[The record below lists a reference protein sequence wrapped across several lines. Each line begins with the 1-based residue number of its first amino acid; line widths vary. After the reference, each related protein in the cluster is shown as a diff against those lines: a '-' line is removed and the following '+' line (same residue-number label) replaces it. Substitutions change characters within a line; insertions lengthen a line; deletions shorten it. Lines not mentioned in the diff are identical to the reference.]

1 MPGVYVYDYDAVDL
15 DTTGLVG
22 DLMPVSCYFDEAKNG
37 ESVLTMRLIYDDL
50 HKWAAVKVGSYIKAM
65 VPVRVPPKISDNAY
79 DREIMTYRVKGSVTA
94 TAWVYVSS
102 GYVRESIS
110 APAAK
115 SLFYNIAATGGGGE
129 PKEVKVKRRIKAGTE
144 VQVLETKD
152 DGTCRV
158 YAKGIGKGWTFLEN
172 LEPVVASTIPDTFS
186 GVESVVTPS
195 RLEYQLFQVTAIE
208 QTLDHVD
215 VTAQHVFYEL
225 LHSYTNYKTEWP
237 VEAYEAINGVFGG
250 MVTADERFTCLTD
263 TAEKAGALDYERKN
277 VVQALLDPENGLCAQ
292 YGLSLIRDNYDLYA
306 LKNVGSD
313 RGFVVEYSK
322 NMLSVER
329 TEDITDVVTRIIPMG
344 RTRKGDPVFLD
355 GTIWVDSAH
364 IGDYSFPRTMY
375 LNCSDTATESDTMS
389 LAQVKENLRE
399 RAQAE
404 FDAGCDLPALSMT
417 VDFISLG
424 DTEEYQQYR
433 GLDKVYLFD
442 RITVRDRVRGY
453 DYAAEVVAIRHN
465 VLTGLLESVTL
476 GSLQKGTGK
485 RKIATW
491 QVPEV
496 DGGNIRLASIVPGV
510 LAGGAVGE
518 ENLQTGA
525 VSTRVIDAY
534 AITTEK
540 LAAGAITAEKIGAGE
555 ITTDKLAAK
564 SVTADKL
571 QADLVI
577 SDFIEAGS
585 ITTDMLAAG
594 AVTADKLDAN
604 AISADFIESGS
615 ITADK
620 LAAGVL
626 SADLIGAHSITAD
639 KIATGTI
646 TAESGIIANGAIG
659 TTQIADGSITDA
671 KIVGLTANKITAGT
685 LDASQIA
692 VINLVAD
699 NITTGT
705 INGKVI
711 PVLGSDKLAAGAV
724 TAGKI
729 AQNAVTADTIVSGA
743 VTTDK
748 LAAESVT
755 ANKILSGAVTAE
767 KIAADA
773 VTADKIK
780 AGAITT
786 AKVSSDFGQSL
797 DLSSN
802 RSIKA
807 IVSDLTQTFV
817 QFNQPTG
824 TFNVGD
830 VWVKTQASQL
840 WSTLQ
845 GMTWEAVKAAKW
857 GEWGY
862 TDQPLTYV
870 WDGAKWVLTVDYNVV
885 QDNQTSITQT
895 KKEISL
901 KADQRTVDTLSG
913 RVTQQSTEIKQTA
926 EEIALLAETSD
937 GLQAQITV
945 NAEAIQSLVKNDAG
959 MQSQIDQQADSI
971 ELLVQNDAGM
981 QTQIEQNAGQ
991 IALKAEKSTVD
1002 SLGNTV
1008 ASHTTAIEQ
1017 NASQI
1022 ALKANKDDPA
1032 GGVAT
1037 STVTVNADGV
1047 NIKTGGTF
1055 TVDSGN
1061 FDIDASGNM
1070 SAQNAYLS
1078 GDVYVNGSP
1087 ALSQRNIYVGTNAPA
1102 SPVAGMVWIKPDTST
1117 SAQTTFTRQ
1126 IPWGSRVHMVNT
1138 PKTGSL
1144 TGTATA
1150 AVGTQYTYRIRV
1162 PVYISPY
1169 SSGTT
1174 GAVLHFD
1181 IATTSG
1187 GAAVVS
1193 ATKNVTITD
1202 YGSGNKV
1209 VEMEVTGGSWI
1220 GNQSTLYFSLYTTAL
1235 SGYYAYNV
1243 LNSSDTSA
1251 AITVECIST
1260 SSSGASGWRDCAV
1273 FCYA

>member
-1 MPGVYVYDYDAVDL
+1 M
-15 DTTGLVG
+15 
-22 DLMPVSCYFDEAKNG
+22 
-37 ESVLTMRLIYDDL
+37 
-50 HKWAAVKVGSYIKAM
+50 
-65 VPVRVPPKISDNAY
+65 
-79 DREIMTYRVKGSVTA
+79 
-94 TAWVYVSS
+94 
-102 GYVRESIS
+102 
-110 APAAK
+110 
-115 SLFYNIAATGGGGE
+115 
-129 PKEVKVKRRIKAGTE
+129 
-144 VQVLETKD
+144 
-152 DGTCRV
+152 
-158 YAKGIGKGWTFLEN
+158 
-172 LEPVVASTIPDTFS
+172 
-186 GVESVVTPS
+186 
-195 RLEYQLFQVTAIE
+195 
-208 QTLDHVD
+208 
-215 VTAQHVFYEL
+215 
-225 LHSYTNYKTEWP
+225 
-237 VEAYEAINGVFGG
+237 
-250 MVTADERFTCLTD
+250 
-263 TAEKAGALDYERKN
+263 
-277 VVQALLDPENGLCAQ
+277 
-292 YGLSLIRDNYDLYA
+292 
-306 LKNVGSD
+306 
-313 RGFVVEYSK
+313 VEYGK

-329 TEDITDVVTRIIPMG
+329 TEDISNVVTRIIPFG
-344 RTRKGDPVFLD
+344 KDKKGNMVFMD
-355 GTIWVDSAH
+355 GCIYADSAH
-364 IGDYSFPRTMY
+364 VDEYAFPRTMY
-375 LNCSDTATESDTMS
+375 LDCSDTATVSDTMT
-389 LAQVKENLRE
+389 LAQVKAELKE
-399 RAQAE
+399 RAEAE
-404 FDAGCDLPALSMT
+404 FAAGCDLPELTMT

-424 DTEEYQQYR
+424 DTEEYKQYR
-433 GLDKVYLFD
+433 NLDKVYLFD
-442 RITVRDRVRGY
+442 RITVKDKVRGY
-453 DYAAEVVAIRHN
+453 DYNAEDVAVTHN
-465 VLTGLLESVTL
+465 VLTGQLESVTL
-476 GSLQKGTGK
+476 GSVQKGTGI

-496 DGGNIRLASIVPGV
+496 DGANIRLQSIAAGV

-518 ENLQTGA
+518 DNLQDNSVG
-525 VSTRVIDAY
+525 TR
-534 AITTEK
+534 AIV
-540 LAAGAITAEKIGAGE
+540 AESV
-555 ITTDKLAAK
+555 TTDKLAAK
-564 SVTADKL
+564 SVTADKI
-571 QADLVI
+571 AAGAI
-577 SDFIEAGS
+577 SADFIEAGS
-585 ITTDMLAAG
+585 IT
-594 AVTADKLDAN
+594 ADKM
-604 AISADFIESGS
+604 
-615 ITADK
+615 
-620 LAAGVL
+620 AAGVL
-626 SADLIGAHSITAD
+626 SADLIGAGEITTDKLAAGAVTADKLAAGAISSDFIEAGSITAD
-639 KIATGTI
+639 KMAAGTI

-802 RSIKA
+802 RSINA
-807 IVSDLTQTFV
+807 IVSDLTQTYV

-824 TFNVGD
+824 TFNTGD

-885 QDNQTSITQT
+885 QDNSTSITQT

-901 KADQRTVDTLSG
+901 KANQTTVDALSG

-945 NAEAIQSLVKNDAG
+945 NAEAIQSLVKNDEG
-959 MQSQIDQQADSI
+959 MQSQITQNAGAITLKADWTEVENLIGIVGQQGT
-971 ELLVQNDAGM
+971 E
-981 QTQIEQNAGQ
+981 IEQNAGQ

-1017 NASQI
+1017 NANQI
-1022 ALKANKDDPA
+1022 ALKANKTDPA
-1032 GGVAT
+1032 GSVST
-1037 STVTVNADGV
+1037 STVTVDADGV

-1150 AVGTQYTYRIRV
+1150 AVGTKYTYRIKV

-1181 IATTSG
+1181 IAMASG

-1260 SSSGASGWRDCAV
+1260 SSSGASGWRDCSV

>member
-22 DLMPVSCYFDEAKNG
+22 DLQPVSCYFDEAKNG

-65 VPVRVPPKISDNAY
+65 VPVRVPPKISNNAY
-79 DREIMTYRVKGSVTA
+79 DREIVTYRVKASVAASA
-94 TAWVYVSS
+94 TIWQ
-102 GYVRESIS
+102 S
-110 APAAK
+110 AGVVFPSMSFPEEKA
-115 SLFYNIAATGGGGE
+115 LFYQSMGVGAVE
-129 PKEVKVKRRIKAGTE
+129 LKKPVKVKRRIRAGTE
-144 VQVLETKD
+144 VQVLETRE

-158 YAKGIGKGWTFLEN
+158 YAKGVGKGWTFMEN
-172 LEPVVASTIPDTFS
+172 LEEVVASTIPDTFS

-195 RLEYQLFQVTAIE
+195 RLEYQLFQVTQIE

-225 LHSYTNYKTEWP
+225 LHSYTNYKTDWP

-250 MVTADERFTCLTD
+250 MVTVDERFTCLTD
-263 TAEKAGALDYERKN
+263 TAEKAGALDYERRN
-277 VVQALLDPENGLCAQ
+277 VVQALLDPENGICAQ

-355 GTIWVDSAH
+355 GPIWVDSAN

-375 LNCSDTATESDTMS
+375 LDCSDTATESDTMS

-404 FDAGCDLPALSMT
+404 FDAGCDLPVLSMT

-424 DTEEYQQYR
+424 DTEEFQQYR

-442 RITVRDRVRGY
+442 RITVRDKVRGY
-453 DYAAEVVAIRHN
+453 DYTAEVVAIRHN

-476 GSLQKGTGK
+476 GSLQKGSGK

-496 DGGNIRLASIVPGV
+496 DGGNIRLQSIAPGV

-518 ENLQTGA
+518 ENLQTGC
-525 VSTRVIDAY
+525 VSTRVIEAH
-534 AITTEK
+534 AITADK
-540 LAAGAITAEKIGAGE
+540 LAAG
-555 ITTDKLAAK
+555 
-564 SVTADKL
+564 
-571 QADLVI
+571 
-577 SDFIEAGS
+577 
-585 ITTDMLAAG
+585 
-594 AVTADKLDAN
+594 
-604 AISADFIESGS
+604 AISADFIEAGS

-620 LAAGVL
+620 LAAGSVT
-626 SADLIGAHSITAD
+626 ADKLAAGAISSDFIEAGSITAD
-639 KIATGTI
+639 KMAAGTI
-646 TAESGIIANGAIG
+646 TAESGIIAAGAVG
-659 TTQIADGSITDA
+659 TAQIADGSITSA
-671 KIVGLTANKITAGT
+671 KIVELNADVIKSGTLSTERLLIKGTDGIIYEINAQASGLTAAQLTDEQYRNRLNGTVIVAESITA
-685 LDASQIA
+685 AQ
-692 VINLVAD
+692 
-699 NITTGT
+699 
-705 INGKVI
+705 
-711 PVLGSDKLAAGAV
+711 LAA
-724 TAGKI
+724 
-729 AQNAVTADTIVSGA
+729 NA
-743 VTTDK
+743 
-748 LAAESVT
+748 VT
-755 ANKILSGAVTAE
+755 ANKILAGAVTAA
-767 KIAADA
+767 KIDTDA

-780 AGAITT
+780 AGAITV
-786 AKVSSDFGQSL
+786 AKVSSDFGSSL

-802 RSIKA
+802 KSIKA

-817 QFNQPTG
+817 QFNQPSG

-830 VWVKTQASQL
+830 VWIET
-840 WSTLQ
+840 TLSEAWNNLKSK
-845 GMTWEAVKAAKW
+845 TWEAVKAKEW

-862 TDQPLTYV
+862 TDRPRTYV

-885 QDNQTSITQT
+885 QNNSTSITQT

-901 KADQRTVDTLSG
+901 KANQTTVDALSG
-913 RVTQQSTEIKQTA
+913 MVSQHSTEIKQTA
-926 EEIALLAETSD
+926 EEIAL
-937 GLQAQITV
+937 
-945 NAEAIQSLVKNDAG
+945 
-959 MQSQIDQQADSI
+959 
-971 ELLVQNDAGM
+971 
-981 QTQIEQNAGQ
+981 
-991 IALKAEKSTVD
+991 
-1002 SLGNTV
+1002 
-1008 ASHTTAIEQ
+1008 
-1017 NASQI
+1017 
-1022 ALKANKDDPA
+1022 KANKTDPA
-1032 GGVAT
+1032 GSVST

-1087 ALSQRNIYVGTNAPA
+1087 ALSQKNIYVGTNEPSSPAP
-1102 SPVAGMVWIKPDTST
+1102 GMVWIRPDTST
-1117 SAQTTFTRQ
+1117 SAQTTFTKQ
-1126 IPWGSRVHMVNT
+1126 IAWGSRVHMVET

-1144 TGTATA
+1144 TGTATE
-1150 AVGTQYTYRIRV
+1150 AVGTKYTYRIRV

-1169 SSGTT
+1169 SKGTT

-1181 IATTSG
+1181 IATVSG

-1193 ATKNVTITD
+1193 AEKDVKITD

-1209 VEMEVTGGSWI
+1209 IEMEVTGGSWI
-1220 GNQSTLYFSLYTTAL
+1220 GDNAELFFSLYTTTL
-1235 SGYYAYNV
+1235 PGYYAYNV
-1243 LNSSDTSA
+1243 LNSTDTSA

>member
-50 HKWAAVKVGSYIKAM
+50 HKWAAVKVGSYVKAM

-79 DREIMTYRVKGSVTA
+79 DREIMTYRVKASVTA

-129 PKEVKVKRRIKAGTE
+129 PKEVKVKRKIRAGTE

-250 MVTADERFTCLTD
+250 MVTVDERFTCLTD

-306 LKNVGSD
+306 LKNVGND

-375 LNCSDTATESDTMS
+375 LNCSDTATESDTMT

-518 ENLQTGA
+518 ENLQTGC
-525 VSTRVIDAY
+525 VSTRVIEAY
-534 AITTEK
+534 AIT
-540 LAAGAITAEKIGAGE
+540 ADKIGAGE

-659 TTQIADGSITDA
+659 TTQIADGSITSA
-671 KIVGLTANKITAGT
+671 KIVSLNADVITSGTLSTERLLIKGTDGIIYEINAQSSGLTAAELTKEQYKNQLNGTVIVAESITA
-685 LDASQIA
+685 
-692 VINLVAD
+692 
-699 NITTGT
+699 
-705 INGKVI
+705 
-711 PVLGSDKLAAGAV
+711 
-724 TAGKI
+724 
-729 AQNAVTADTIVSGA
+729 AQ
-743 VTTDK
+743 

-802 RSIKA
+802 RSINA

-817 QFNQPTG
+817 QFNQPAG
-824 TFNVGD
+824 TFNIGD

-901 KADQRTVDTLSG
+901 KANQTTVDTLSG
-913 RVTQQSTEIKQTA
+913 RVTQQSTEIRQTA

-945 NAEAIQSLVKNDAG
+945 NAEAIQSLVKNDEG
-959 MQSQIDQQADSI
+959 MQSQITQNAGAITLKADWTEVENLIGIVGQQGT
-971 ELLVQNDAGM
+971 E
-981 QTQIEQNAGQ
+981 IEQNAGQ
-991 IALKAEKSTVD
+991 IALKA
-1002 SLGNTV
+1002 
-1008 ASHTTAIEQ
+1008 
-1017 NASQI
+1017 
-1022 ALKANKDDPA
+1022 NKTDPA
-1032 GGVAT
+1032 GSVST
-1037 STVTVNADGV
+1037 STVTVDADGV

-1150 AVGTQYTYRIRV
+1150 AVGTKYTYRIRV

-1181 IATTSG
+1181 IATASG
-1187 GAAVVS
+1187 GAAVIS

-1209 VEMEVTGGSWI
+1209 VEMEVTGDSWI

-1260 SSSGASGWRDCAV
+1260 SSSGASGWRDCSV

>member
-79 DREIMTYRVKGSVTA
+79 DREIMTYRVKASVTA
-94 TAWVYVSS
+94 
-102 GYVRESIS
+102 S
-110 APAAK
+110 ATIWQSTGVVFPSMSFPEEKA
-115 SLFYNIAATGGGGE
+115 LFYQSMGVGAVDLKK
-129 PKEVKVKRRIKAGTE
+129 PVKVKRRIKAGTE

-250 MVTADERFTCLTD
+250 MVTVDERFTCLTD

-476 GSLQKGTGK
+476 GSLQNGTGK

-518 ENLQTGA
+518 ENLQTGC
-525 VSTRVIDAY
+525 VSTRVIEAY
-534 AITTEK
+534 AIT
-540 LAAGAITAEKIGAGE
+540 ADKIGAGE

-802 RSIKA
+802 RSINA

-885 QDNQTSITQT
+885 QDNSTSITQT

-901 KADQRTVDTLSG
+901 KANQTTVDALSG

-926 EEIALLAETSD
+926 EEIVLLAETSD

-945 NAEAIQSLVKNDAG
+945 NAEAIQSLVKNDEG
-959 MQSQIDQQADSI
+959 MQSQITQNAGAITLKADWTEVENLIGIVGQQGT
-971 ELLVQNDAGM
+971 E
-981 QTQIEQNAGQ
+981 IEQNAQ
-991 IALKAEKSTVD
+991 
-1002 SLGNTV
+1002 
-1008 ASHTTAIEQ
+1008 
-1017 NASQI
+1017 QI
-1022 ALKANKDDPA
+1022 ALKANKTDPA
-1032 GGVAT
+1032 GSVST
-1037 STVTVNADGV
+1037 STVTVDADGV

-1150 AVGTQYTYRIRV
+1150 AVGTKYTYRIRV

-1181 IATTSG
+1181 IATASG

-1209 VEMEVTGGSWI
+1209 IEMEVTGSSWV
-1220 GNQSTLYFSLYTTAL
+1220 GNQQTLYFSLYTTEL

-1260 SSSGASGWRDCAV
+1260 SSSGASGWRDCSV

>member
-1 MPGVYVYDYDAVDL
+1 
-15 DTTGLVG
+15 
-22 DLMPVSCYFDEAKNG
+22 
-37 ESVLTMRLIYDDL
+37 
-50 HKWAAVKVGSYIKAM
+50 
-65 VPVRVPPKISDNAY
+65 
-79 DREIMTYRVKGSVTA
+79 
-94 TAWVYVSS
+94 
-102 GYVRESIS
+102 
-110 APAAK
+110 
-115 SLFYNIAATGGGGE
+115 
-129 PKEVKVKRRIKAGTE
+129 
-144 VQVLETKD
+144 
-152 DGTCRV
+152 
-158 YAKGIGKGWTFLEN
+158 
-172 LEPVVASTIPDTFS
+172 
-186 GVESVVTPS
+186 
-195 RLEYQLFQVTAIE
+195 
-208 QTLDHVD
+208 
-215 VTAQHVFYEL
+215 
-225 LHSYTNYKTEWP
+225 
-237 VEAYEAINGVFGG
+237 
-250 MVTADERFTCLTD
+250 
-263 TAEKAGALDYERKN
+263 
-277 VVQALLDPENGLCAQ
+277 
-292 YGLSLIRDNYDLYA
+292 
-306 LKNVGSD
+306 
-313 RGFVVEYSK
+313 
-322 NMLSVER
+322 
-329 TEDITDVVTRIIPMG
+329 
-344 RTRKGDPVFLD
+344 
-355 GTIWVDSAH
+355 
-364 IGDYSFPRTMY
+364 MY

-399 RAQAE
+399 RAEAE

-424 DTEEYQQYR
+424 DTEEYRQYR

-518 ENLQTGA
+518 ENLQTGC
-525 VSTRVIDAY
+525 VSTRVIEAY
-534 AITTEK
+534 AIT
-540 LAAGAITAEKIGAGE
+540 ADKIGAGE

-659 TTQIADGSITDA
+659 TTQIADGSITSA
-671 KIVGLTANKITAGT
+671 KIVELSADVIKSGTLSTERLLIKGTDGIIYEINAQSSGLTAAELTKEQYKNQLNGTVIVAESITA
-685 LDASQIA
+685 
-692 VINLVAD
+692 
-699 NITTGT
+699 
-705 INGKVI
+705 
-711 PVLGSDKLAAGAV
+711 
-724 TAGKI
+724 
-729 AQNAVTADTIVSGA
+729 AQ
-743 VTTDK
+743 

-802 RSIKA
+802 RSINA
-807 IVSDLTQTFV
+807 IVSGLTQTFV

-840 WSTLQ
+840 WNTLK
-845 GMTWEAVKAAKW
+845 GMAWEAVSGKVW

-862 TDQPLTYV
+862 SDQPLTYV

-885 QDNQTSITQT
+885 TDNQTIITQT
-895 KKEISL
+895 KNEISL
-901 KADQRTVDTLSG
+901 KANQTAVDTLSG
-913 RVTQQSTEIKQTA
+913 RVTQNSTEIRQTA
-926 EEIALLAETSD
+926 DAVAIKAT
-937 GLQAQITV
+937 
-945 NAEAIQSLVKNDAG
+945 EA
-959 MQSQIDQQADSI
+959 
-971 ELLVQNDAGM
+971 
-981 QTQIEQNAGQ
+981 
-991 IALKAEKSTVD
+991 
-1002 SLGNTV
+1002 
-1008 ASHTTAIEQ
+1008 
-1017 NASQI
+1017 
-1022 ALKANKDDPA
+1022 DPA
-1032 GGVAT
+1032 TYVQT
-1037 STVTVNADGV
+1037 STVTVKPGGIDIASGGTVNVAAGAAISLTAGGAVSGSGISITKDGIDVNADGAL
-1047 NIKTGGTF
+1047 
-1055 TVDSGN
+1055 TVDADNFRLDAGGNMEARSASLEEATVSGN
-1061 FDIDASGNM
+1061 IF
-1070 SAQNAYLS
+1070 
-1078 GDVYVNGSP
+1078 VNGSP

-1102 SPVAGMVWIKPDTST
+1102 DPAAGMVWIRPDTST

-1144 TGTATA
+1144 TGAETA
-1150 AVGTQYTYRIRV
+1150 AVGTVYTYRIRV
-1162 PVYISPY
+1162 PVYIG
-1169 SSGTT
+1169 SSSSNGAT

-1209 VEMEVTGGSWI
+1209 VEMEVTGNSWI
-1220 GNQSTLYFSLYTTAL
+1220 GNQATLYFSLYTTTL

-1260 SSSGASGWRDCAV
+1260 SSSGASGWRDCSV
-1273 FCYA
+1273 FCYS

>member
-1 MPGVYVYDYDAVDL
+1 MAGVYVFDYNDVDF

-22 DLMPVSCYFDEAKNG
+22 DLQPVECIFYEEKNG
-37 ESVLTMRLIYDDL
+37 ESNLTMRLCYDPL
-50 HKWAAVKVGSYIKAM
+50 NKWATVKVGSYIKAQ
-65 VPVRVPPKISDNAY
+65 VPVRVPPKITDHAY
-79 DREIMTYRVKGSVTA
+79 DQEIMTWRVKTA
-94 TAWVYVSS
+94 IEKHATIWQSS
-102 GYVRESIS
+102 GVIGNGTVVSTKPE
-110 APAAK
+110 K
-115 SLFYNIAATGGGGE
+115 CDFFYNCVRDDGE
-129 PKEVKVKRRIKAGTE
+129 VYFTKQVPVTRRLKAGTE
-144 VQVLETKD
+144 VQVLERKS
-152 DGTCRV
+152 DGRV
-158 YAKGIGKGWTFLEN
+158 KVYGKGFGTGWTIESN
-172 LEPVVASTIPDTFS
+172 LEQVVAKTIPATFD
-186 GVESVVTPS
+186 GVESVVTPT
-195 RLEYQLFQVTAIE
+195 RLQYQLFQVTSVE
-208 QTLDHVD
+208 QTLDGVS

-225 LHSYTNYKTEWP
+225 LHTVTNYKAKYP
-237 VEAYEAINGVFGG
+237 VEAFSAIDGIFDG

-263 TAEKAGALDYERKN
+263 ASHKAGALDYERVN
-277 VVQALLDPENGLCAQ
+277 MVQALLDPENGICAQ

-313 RGFVVEYSK
+313 RGFVVEYGK

-329 TEDITDVVTRIIPMG
+329 IEDISNVVTRIIPFG
-344 RTRKGDPVFLD
+344 KDAKGNMVFMD
-355 GTIWVDSAH
+355 GCIYADSAH
-364 IGDYSFPRTMY
+364 VDEYAFPRTMY
-375 LNCSDTATESDTMS
+375 LDCSDTATVSDTMTA
-389 LAQVKENLRE
+389 AQVKAELKA
-399 RAQAE
+399 RAEAE
-404 FDAGCDLPALSMT
+404 FAAGCDLPELTMT

-424 DTEEYQQYR
+424 DTEEYKQYR
-433 GLDKVYLFD
+433 NLDKVYLFD
-442 RITVRDRVRGY
+442 RITVKDKVRGY
-453 DYAAEVVAIRHN
+453 DYNAEVVAVTHN
-465 VLTGLLESVTL
+465 VLTGQLESVTL
-476 GSLQKGTGK
+476 GSIQKGTGI

-496 DGGNIRLASIVPGV
+496 DGANIRLQSIAAGV

-518 ENLQTGA
+518 ENLQDNSVG
-525 VSTRVIDAY
+525 TR
-534 AITTEK
+534 AIVAESVTTEK
-540 LAAGAITAEKIGAGE
+540 LAAASVTADKIAAGAISADFIEAGSITADKMAAGVLSADLIGAGE
-555 ITTDKLAAK
+555 ITTDKLAA
-564 SVTADKL
+564 
-571 QADLVI
+571 
-577 SDFIEAGS
+577 
-585 ITTDMLAAG
+585 G
-594 AVTADKLDAN
+594 AVTADKIAAG
-604 AISADFIESGS
+604 AISSNFIEAGS

-620 LAAGVL
+620 LAAG
-626 SADLIGAHSITAD
+626 
-639 KIATGTI
+639 TI
-646 TAESGIIANGAIG
+646 TAESGIIAAGAVG
-659 TTQIADGSITDA
+659 TAQIADGSITSA
-671 KIVGLTANKITAGT
+671 KIVSLNADVITSGTLSTERLLIKGTDGIIYEINAQSSGLTAAELTKEQYKNQLNGTVIVAESITA
-685 LDASQIA
+685 
-692 VINLVAD
+692 
-699 NITTGT
+699 
-705 INGKVI
+705 
-711 PVLGSDKLAAGAV
+711 
-724 TAGKI
+724 
-729 AQNAVTADTIVSGA
+729 AQ
-743 VTTDK
+743 

-755 ANKILSGAVTAE
+755 ANKILSGAVTAD
-767 KIAADA
+767 KIAANA

-802 RSIKA
+802 RSINA

-901 KADQRTVDTLSG
+901 KANQTTVDALSG
-913 RVTQQSTEIKQTA
+913 RVAENSTEIRQTA
-926 EEIALLAETSD
+926 EEIALLAENSE
-937 GLQAQITV
+937 GMQSQITV
-945 NAEAIQSLVKNDAG
+945 NAEAIQSLVKNDEG
-959 MQSQIDQQADSI
+959 MQSQITQNAGAITLKADWTEVENLIGIVGQQGT
-971 ELLVQNDAGM
+971 E
-981 QTQIEQNAGQ
+981 IEQNAQ
-991 IALKAEKSTVD
+991 
-1002 SLGNTV
+1002 
-1008 ASHTTAIEQ
+1008 
-1017 NASQI
+1017 QI
-1022 ALKANKDDPA
+1022 ALKANKTDPA
-1032 GGVAT
+1032 GSVST
-1037 STVTVNADGV
+1037 STVTVDAGGV
-1047 NIKTGGTF
+1047 NIATGGTF

-1150 AVGTQYTYRIRV
+1150 AVGTKYTYRIRV

-1181 IATTSG
+1181 IATASG

-1209 VEMEVTGGSWI
+1209 IEMEVTGGSWI

-1260 SSSGASGWRDCAV
+1260 SSSGASGWRDCSV

>member
-1 MPGVYVYDYDAVDL
+1 MAGVYVFNFDDVDF

-22 DLMPVSCYFDEAKNG
+22 DLQPVECTFYEEKNG
-37 ESVLTMRLIYDDL
+37 ESNLSMRLCYDPL
-50 HKWAAVKVGSYIKAM
+50 NKWAAVKVGSYIKAQ
-65 VPVRVPPKISDNAY
+65 VPVRVPPKITANAY
-79 DREIMTYRVKGSVTA
+79 DQEIMTWRVKSGLEKETTV
-94 TAWVYVSS
+94 WVSS
-102 GYVRESIS
+102 GYVREKD
-110 APAAK
+110 ADGTKA
-115 SLFYNIAATGGGGE
+115 LFYNIAVAGGSSGK
-129 PKEVKVKRRIKAGTE
+129 PKEVKRKRYLSAGSE
-144 VQVLETKD
+144 VQVLEQRS
-152 DGTCRV
+152 DGRV
-158 YAKGIGKGWTFLEN
+158 KVYSPKFGTGWTLESN
-172 LEPVVASTIPDTFS
+172 LELVASSTIPATFD
-186 GVESVVTPS
+186 GVESVVTPT
-195 RLEYQLFQVTAIE
+195 RLQYQLFQVTSVE
-208 QTLDHVD
+208 QTLDGVS

-225 LHSYTNYKTEWP
+225 LHTVTNYKAKYP
-237 VEAYEAINGVFGG
+237 VEAFSAINGIFDG

-263 TAEKAGALDYERKN
+263 ASHKAGALDYERVN
-277 VVQALLDPENGLCAQ
+277 MVQALLDPENGICAQ

-313 RGFVVEYSK
+313 RGFVVEYGK

-329 TEDITDVVTRIIPMG
+329 IEDISNVVTRIIPFG
-344 RTRKGDPVFLD
+344 KDAKGNMVFMD
-355 GTIWVDSAH
+355 GCFYADSAH
-364 IGDYSFPRTMY
+364 VDEYAFPRTMY
-375 LNCSDTATESDTMS
+375 LDCSDTATVSDTMTA
-389 LAQVKENLRE
+389 AQVKAELKA
-399 RAQAE
+399 RAEAE
-404 FDAGCDLPALSMT
+404 FAAGCDLPELTMT

-424 DTEEYQQYR
+424 DTEEFKQYR
-433 GLDKVYLFD
+433 DLDKVYLFD
-442 RITVRDRVRGY
+442 RITVKDKVRGY
-453 DYAAEVVAIRHN
+453 DYNAEVVAVTHN
-465 VLTGLLESVTL
+465 VLTGQLESVTL
-476 GSLQKGTGK
+476 GSIQKGTGI

-496 DGGNIRLASIVPGV
+496 DGANIRLQSIAAGV
-510 LAGGAVGE
+510 LAGGAVGAD
-518 ENLQTGA
+518 NLQDNSVG
-525 VSTRVIDAY
+525 TR
-534 AITTEK
+534 AIVAHSVTTDK
-540 LAAGAITAEKIGAGE
+540 LAAGAITADTIDAGAITAEKLDAGA
-555 ITTDKLAAK
+555 
-564 SVTADKL
+564 VTAEKL
-571 QADLVI
+571 D
-577 SDFIEAGS
+577 
-585 ITTDMLAAG
+585 AG
-594 AVTADKLDAN
+594 AVTADKLSAGAVTAEKIASGAITAN
-604 AISADFIESGS
+604 SIGAGS

-620 LAAGVL
+620 MAA
-626 SADLIGAHSITAD
+626 
-639 KIATGTI
+639 GTI
-646 TAESGIIANGAIG
+646 TAESGIIAAGAVG
-659 TTQIADGSITDA
+659 TAQIADGSITSA
-671 KIVGLTANKITAGT
+671 KIVSLNADVITSGTLSTERLLIKGTDGIIYEINAQSSGLTAAELTKEQYKNQLNGTVIVAESITA
-685 LDASQIA
+685 
-692 VINLVAD
+692 
-699 NITTGT
+699 
-705 INGKVI
+705 
-711 PVLGSDKLAAGAV
+711 
-724 TAGKI
+724 
-729 AQNAVTADTIVSGA
+729 AQ
-743 VTTDK
+743 

-755 ANKILSGAVTAE
+755 ANKILSGAVTAD
-767 KIAADA
+767 KIAANA

-802 RSIKA
+802 RSINA

-885 QDNQTSITQT
+885 QNNQTSITQT

-901 KADQRTVDTLSG
+901 KANQTTVDALSG
-913 RVTQQSTEIKQTA
+913 RVTENSTEIRQTA
-926 EEIALLAETSD
+926 EEIALLAENS
-937 GLQAQITV
+937 
-945 NAEAIQSLVKNDAG
+945 EG
-959 MQSQIDQQADSI
+959 MQSQI
-971 ELLVQNDAGM
+971 
-981 QTQIEQNAGQ
+981 TQNAGA
-991 IALKAEKSTVD
+991 ITLKADWTEVENLIGIVGQQGTE
-1002 SLGNTV
+1002 
-1008 ASHTTAIEQ
+1008 IEQ

-1022 ALKANKDDPA
+1022 ALKANKTDPA
-1032 GGVAT
+1032 GSVST
-1037 STVTVNADGV
+1037 STVTVDAGGV

-1117 SAQTTFTRQ
+1117 SAQTIFTRQ
-1126 IPWGSRVHMVNT
+1126 IPWGSRVHMFNT

-1181 IATTSG
+1181 IATASG

-1209 VEMEVTGGSWI
+1209 IEMEVTGGSWI

>member
-424 DTEEYQQYR
+424 DTEEYRQYR

-476 GSLQKGTGK
+476 GSLQKGTGI

-496 DGGNIRLASIVPGV
+496 DGANIRLQSIAAGV

-518 ENLQTGA
+518 DNLQDNSVG
-525 VSTRVIDAY
+525 TR
-534 AITTEK
+534 AIV
-540 LAAGAITAEKIGAGE
+540 AESV
-555 ITTDKLAAK
+555 TTDKLAAK
-564 SVTADKL
+564 SVTADKI
-571 QADLVI
+571 AAGAI
-577 SDFIEAGS
+577 SADFIEAGS
-585 ITTDMLAAG
+585 IT
-594 AVTADKLDAN
+594 ADKM
-604 AISADFIESGS
+604 
-615 ITADK
+615 
-620 LAAGVL
+620 AAGVL
-626 SADLIGAHSITAD
+626 SADLIGAGEITTDKLAAGAVTADKLAAGAISSDFIEAGSITAD
-639 KIATGTI
+639 KMAAGTI

-901 KADQRTVDTLSG
+901 KANQTTVDTLSG
-913 RVTQQSTEIKQTA
+913 RVTQQSTEIKQN
-926 EEIALLAETSD
+926 
-937 GLQAQITV
+937 AQ
-945 NAEAIQSLVKNDAG
+945 
-959 MQSQIDQQADSI
+959 
-971 ELLVQNDAGM
+971 
-981 QTQIEQNAGQ
+981 
-991 IALKAEKSTVD
+991 
-1002 SLGNTV
+1002 
-1008 ASHTTAIEQ
+1008 
-1017 NASQI
+1017 QI
-1022 ALKANKDDPA
+1022 ALKANKTDPA
-1032 GGVAT
+1032 GSVST
-1037 STVTVNADGV
+1037 STVTVDADGV

-1181 IATTSG
+1181 IATASG

-1209 VEMEVTGGSWI
+1209 IEMEVTGGSWI
-1220 GNQSTLYFSLYTTAL
+1220 GNQATLYFSLYTTVL

-1260 SSSGASGWRDCAV
+1260 SSGGASGWRDCSV

>member
-50 HKWAAVKVGSYIKAM
+50 HKWAAVKVGSYVKAM

-129 PKEVKVKRRIKAGTE
+129 PKEVKVKRKIKAGTE
-144 VQVLETKD
+144 VQVLETRE

-250 MVTADERFTCLTD
+250 MVTVDERFTCLTD

-424 DTEEYQQYR
+424 DTEEYRQYR

-518 ENLQTGA
+518 ENLQTGC
-525 VSTRVIDAY
+525 VSTRVIEAY
-534 AITTEK
+534 AIT
-540 LAAGAITAEKIGAGE
+540 ADKIGAGE

-659 TTQIADGSITDA
+659 TTQIADGSITSA
-671 KIVGLTANKITAGT
+671 KIVSLNADVITSGTLSTERLLIKGTDGIIYEINAQSSGLTAAELTKEQYKNQLNGTVIVAESITA
-685 LDASQIA
+685 
-692 VINLVAD
+692 
-699 NITTGT
+699 
-705 INGKVI
+705 
-711 PVLGSDKLAAGAV
+711 
-724 TAGKI
+724 
-729 AQNAVTADTIVSGA
+729 AQ
-743 VTTDK
+743 

-802 RSIKA
+802 RSINA

-885 QDNQTSITQT
+885 QDNSTSITQT

-901 KADQRTVDTLSG
+901 KANQTTVDALSG

-945 NAEAIQSLVKNDAG
+945 NAEAIQSLVKNDEG
-959 MQSQIDQQADSI
+959 MQSQITQNAGAITLKADWTEVENLIGIVGQQGT
-971 ELLVQNDAGM
+971 E
-981 QTQIEQNAGQ
+981 IEQNAQ
-991 IALKAEKSTVD
+991 
-1002 SLGNTV
+1002 
-1008 ASHTTAIEQ
+1008 
-1017 NASQI
+1017 QI
-1022 ALKANKDDPA
+1022 ALKANKTDPA
-1032 GGVAT
+1032 GSVST
-1037 STVTVNADGV
+1037 STVTVDADGV

-1181 IATTSG
+1181 IAMASG

-1209 VEMEVTGGSWI
+1209 IEMEVTGGSWI

-1260 SSSGASGWRDCAV
+1260 SSSGASGWRDCSV
-1273 FCYA
+1273 FCYV

>member
-1 MPGVYVYDYDAVDL
+1 MPGVYVYDFDDVDL
-15 DTTGLVG
+15 DTTGRVG
-22 DLMPVSCYFDEAKNG
+22 DLQPVECYFDEEKNG
-37 ESVLTMRLIYDDL
+37 DSVLTMRLLYDEL
-50 HKWAAVKVGSYIKAM
+50 NKWAAVKVGSYIKAM
-65 VPVRVPPKISDNAY
+65 VPVRVPPKITNNAY
-79 DREIMTYRVKGSVTA
+79 DREIMTYRVKGTVKATA
-94 TAWVYVSS
+94 TVWQ
-102 GYVRESIS
+102 S
-110 APAAK
+110 AGVVFPSMSFPEEKA
-115 SLFYNIAATGGGGE
+115 LFYQSMGVGAVDTKK
-129 PKEVKVKRRIKAGTE
+129 PVKVNRNIRPGTE

-158 YAKGIGKGWTFLEN
+158 YAEGVGKGWTFLEN
-172 LEPVVASTIPDTFS
+172 LEPVVSSTIPATFS
-186 GVESVVTPS
+186 GVEAVVTPS

-208 QTLDHVD
+208 QTLEYVD
-215 VTAQHVFYEL
+215 ITAQHVFYEL
-225 LHSYTNYKTEWP
+225 LHTFTNYRTQLP
-237 VEAYEAINGVFGG
+237 VTAFEAIDGVFGG
-250 MVTADERFTCLTD
+250 MVVQDERFTCLTD
-263 TAEKAGALDYERKN
+263 TAGKAGALDYERKN
-277 VVQALLDPENGLCAQ
+277 VVQALLDPENGICAQ
-292 YGLSLIRDNYDLYA
+292 YGLSLVRDNYDAYL
-306 LKNVGSD
+306 LKEVGSD

-322 NMLSVER
+322 NMLNVER

-344 RTRKGDPVFLD
+344 RTKKGEPVFLD
-355 GTIWVDSAH
+355 GVIWVDSPR
-364 IGDYSFPRTMY
+364 IEDYSFPRTMY
-375 LNCSDTATESDTMS
+375 MDCSDTATESDTMS

-399 RAQAE
+399 RALAE
-404 FDAGCDLPALSMT
+404 FAAGCDVPVLEMT

-424 DTEEYQQYR
+424 DTEEFRQYR

-442 RITVRDRVRGY
+442 KITVRDRVRGY
-453 DYAAEVVAIRHN
+453 DYNAEIVRIRHN
-465 VLTGLLESVTL
+465 VLTGLLESVGL
-476 GSLQKGTGK
+476 GSIRKGNGK

-518 ENLQTGA
+518 ENLQTGC

-540 LAAGAITAEKIGAGE
+540 LAAGAITADKIGAGE

-571 QADLVI
+571 DAEFVI

-604 AISADFIESGS
+604 AISADFIAAGS

-620 LAAGVL
+620 MAAGVL

-659 TTQIADGSITDA
+659 TTQIADGSITSA
-671 KIVGLTANKITAGT
+671 KIVNLSADVITSGTLSTERLLIKGTDGIIYEINAQSSGLTAAELSKEQYKNQINGTVIVAESITA
-685 LDASQIA
+685 
-692 VINLVAD
+692 
-699 NITTGT
+699 
-705 INGKVI
+705 
-711 PVLGSDKLAAGAV
+711 
-724 TAGKI
+724 
-729 AQNAVTADTIVSGA
+729 AQ
-743 VTTDK
+743 

-755 ANKILSGAVTAE
+755 ANKILSGAITTD
-767 KIAADA
+767 KLAANA

-802 RSIKA
+802 RSINA
-807 IVSDLTQTFV
+807 IVTGLTKTYV
-817 QFNQPTG
+817 QYEQPSG
-824 TFNVGD
+824 RFNVGD
-830 VWVKTQASQL
+830 VWVKAQAPL
-840 WSTLQ
+840 AWSTMLSK
-845 GMTWEAVKAAKW
+845 TWEAAKAD
-857 GEWGY
+857 EWGGWAY
-862 TDQPLTYV
+862 TELPATHA
-870 WDGAKWVLTVDYNVV
+870 WNGEKWVLTVDYNVV
-885 QDNQTSITQT
+885 EDNSTSIRQT
-895 KKEISL
+895 KDAITL
-901 KADQRTVDTLSG
+901 KADKTTVDALNG
-913 RVTQQSTEIKQTA
+913 RVVQNSSEIQQTA
-926 EEIALLAETSD
+926 QRITLLVETSEGMKSQIDQQADSIKTLVTD
-937 GLQAQITV
+937 GQGMKSQIQQQADSINT
-945 NAEAIQSLVKNDAG
+945 LVSNDAGMQSQINQQAGQISTLVSNGQG
-959 MQSQIDQQADSI
+959 MQSQIDQQA
-971 ELLVQNDAGM
+971 G
-981 QTQIEQNAGQ
+981 
-991 IALKAEKSTVD
+991 
-1002 SLGNTV
+1002 
-1008 ASHTTAIEQ
+1008 
-1017 NASQI
+1017 QI
-1022 ALKANKDDPA
+1022 ALKANKTDPA
-1032 GGVAT
+1032 GSVST

-1087 ALSQRNIYVGTNAPA
+1087 ALSQKNIYVGTNAPA
-1102 SPVAGMVWIKPDTST
+1102 SPVSGMVWIRPDTST
-1117 SAQTTFTRQ
+1117 SAQTTFTHPIAWRE
-1126 IPWGSRVHMVNT
+1126 RVHMVNT
-1138 PKTGSL
+1138 PKTGSM

-1150 AVGTQYTYRIRV
+1150 AVGTKYTYRIRV
-1162 PVYISPY
+1162 PVFLAMHT
-1169 SSGTT
+1169 GTPT
-1174 GAVLHFD
+1174 GAVLHFE
-1181 IATTSG
+1181 IATSSG
-1187 GAAVVS
+1187 GAAVLS

-1202 YGSGNKV
+1202 NGSGNKV
-1209 VEMEVTGGSWI
+1209 IEMEVTGGSWI
-1220 GNQSTLYFSLYTTAL
+1220 GNNATLYFRLYTTSL

>member
-1 MPGVYVYDYDAVDL
+1 MPGVYVYDFDDVDL
-15 DTTGLVG
+15 DTTGRVG
-22 DLMPVSCYFDEAKNG
+22 DLQPVECYFDEEKNG
-37 ESVLTMRLIYDDL
+37 DSVLTMRLLYDEL
-50 HKWAAVKVGSYIKAM
+50 NKWAAVKVGSYIKAM
-65 VPVRVPPKISDNAY
+65 VPVRVPPKITNNAY
-79 DREIMTYRVKGSVTA
+79 DREIMTYRVKNAVGA
-94 TAWVYVSS
+94 EAWVYVSS
-102 GYVRESIS
+102 GYVRDSIS
-110 APAAK
+110 APATK

-129 PKEVKVKRRIKAGTE
+129 PKEVKVKRKIRPGTE
-144 VQVLETKD
+144 VQILEMKD

-158 YAKGIGKGWTFLEN
+158 YAEGVGKGWTFLEN
-172 LEPVVASTIPDTFS
+172 LEPVVSSTIPATFD
-186 GVESVVTPS
+186 GVEAVVTPS

-208 QTLDHVD
+208 QTLEYID

-225 LHSYTNYKTEWP
+225 LHTFTNYKTQLP
-237 VEAYEAINGVFGG
+237 VTAFEAIDGVFGG
-250 MVTADERFTCLTD
+250 MVVQDERFTCLTD

-277 VVQALLDPENGLCAQ
+277 VVQALLDPENGICAQ
-292 YGLSLIRDNYDLYA
+292 YGLSLVRDNYDAYL
-306 LKNVGSD
+306 LKEVGSD

-322 NMLSVER
+322 NMLNVER

-344 RTRKGDPVFLD
+344 RTKKGEPVFLD
-355 GTIWVDSAH
+355 GVIWVDSPR
-364 IGDYSFPRTMY
+364 IEDYSFPRTMY
-375 LNCSDTATESDTMS
+375 MDCSDTATESDTMS
-389 LAQVKENLRE
+389 LVQVKENLRE
-399 RAQAE
+399 RALAE
-404 FDAGCDLPALSMT
+404 FAAGCDVPVLGMT

-424 DTEEYQQYR
+424 DTEEFQQYR

-442 RITVRDRVRGY
+442 KITVRDRVRGY
-453 DYAAEVVAIRHN
+453 DYNAEIVRIRHN
-465 VLTGLLESVTL
+465 VLTGLLESVGL
-476 GSLQKGTGK
+476 GSIRKGNGK

-518 ENLQTGA
+518 ENLQTGC
-525 VSTRVIDAY
+525 VSTRVIEAY
-534 AITTEK
+534 AIT
-540 LAAGAITAEKIGAGE
+540 ADKIGAGE
-555 ITTDKLAAK
+555 ITTEKLAAK

-571 QADLVI
+571 QTDLVI

-659 TTQIADGSITDA
+659 TTQIADGSITSA
-671 KIVGLTANKITAGT
+671 KIVNLSADVITSGTLSTERLLIKGTDGVIYEINAQSSGLTAAELTKEQYKNQLNGTVIVAESITA
-685 LDASQIA
+685 DQ
-692 VINLVAD
+692 
-699 NITTGT
+699 
-705 INGKVI
+705 
-711 PVLGSDKLAAGAV
+711 LAA
-724 TAGKI
+724 
-729 AQNAVTADTIVSGA
+729 NAI
-743 VTTDK
+743 
-748 LAAESVT
+748 T
-755 ANKILSGAVTAE
+755 ANKILSGAITTD
-767 KIAADA
+767 KLAANA

-802 RSIKA
+802 RSINA
-807 IVSDLTQTFV
+807 IVTGLTKTYV
-817 QFNQPTG
+817 QFNQPSG

-840 WSTLQ
+840 WNTLN
-845 GMTWEAVKAAKW
+845 GTTWEAVKGKVW

-870 WDGAKWVLTVDYNVV
+870 WDGEKWALTVDYNVV
-885 QDNQTSITQT
+885 QDNQTTITQT
-895 KKEISL
+895 QREISL
-901 KADQRTVDTLSG
+901 KANQTTVDTLSG
-913 RVTQQSTEIKQTA
+913 RVTQNSTEIRQTA
-926 EEIALLAETSD
+926 EDITLLAETSE
-937 GLQAQITV
+937 GLKSQITQ
-945 NAEAIQSLVKNDAG
+945 NAETIRTLVTNGEG
-959 MQSQIDQQADSI
+959 MQSQIDQQA
-971 ELLVQNDAGM
+971 
-981 QTQIEQNAGQ
+981 GQ
-991 IALKAEKSTVD
+991 IALKANRDE
-1002 SLGNTV
+1002 
-1008 ASHTTAIEQ
+1008 
-1017 NASQI
+1017 
-1022 ALKANKDDPA
+1022 PA

-1037 STVTVNADGV
+1037 STVTVNAEGV

-1087 ALSQRNIYVGTNAPA
+1087 ALSQKNIYVGTNAPA
-1102 SPVAGMVWIKPDTST
+1102 NPASGMVWIRPDTST
-1117 SAQTTFTRQ
+1117 SAQTTFTHPIAWRE
-1126 IPWGSRVHMVNT
+1126 RVHMVNT
-1138 PKTGSL
+1138 PKTGSM

-1150 AVGTQYTYRIRV
+1150 AVGTQHTYRIRV
-1162 PVYISPY
+1162 PVFLATHT
-1169 SSGTT
+1169 GTPT
-1174 GAVLHFD
+1174 GAVLHFE
-1181 IATTSG
+1181 IATSSG
-1187 GAAVVS
+1187 GAAVLS
-1193 ATKNVTITD
+1193 ATKNVTIAD
-1202 YGSGNKV
+1202 NGSGNKV
-1209 VEMEVTGGSWI
+1209 IEMEVTGGSWI
-1220 GNQSTLYFSLYTTAL
+1220 GNNATLYFSLYTTSL

>member
-22 DLMPVSCYFDEAKNG
+22 DLQPVSCYFDEAKNG

-65 VPVRVPPKISDNAY
+65 VPVRVPPKISNNAY
-79 DREIMTYRVKGSVTA
+79 DREIVTYRVKA
-94 TAWVYVSS
+94 TVAA
-102 GYVRESIS
+102 S
-110 APAAK
+110 ATIWQSAGVVFPSMSFPEEKA
-115 SLFYNIAATGGGGE
+115 LFYQSMGVGAVE
-129 PKEVKVKRRIKAGTE
+129 LKKPVKVKRRIRAGTE
-144 VQVLETKD
+144 VQVLETRE

-158 YAKGIGKGWTFLEN
+158 YAKGVGKGWTFMEN
-172 LEPVVASTIPDTFS
+172 LEEVVASTIPDTFS

-195 RLEYQLFQVTAIE
+195 RLEYQLFQVTSIE

-225 LHSYTNYKTEWP
+225 LHSYTNYKTDWP

-250 MVTADERFTCLTD
+250 MVTVDERFTCLTD
-263 TAEKAGALDYERKN
+263 TAEKAGALDYERRN
-277 VVQALLDPENGLCAQ
+277 VVQALLDPENGICAQ

-355 GTIWVDSAH
+355 GPIWVDSAS

-375 LNCSDTATESDTMS
+375 LDCSDTATESDTMS

-404 FDAGCDLPALSMT
+404 FAAGCDLPALSMT

-424 DTEEYQQYR
+424 DTEEFQQYR

-442 RITVRDRVRGY
+442 RVTVRDKVRGY
-453 DYAAEVVAIRHN
+453 DYTAEVVAIRHN

-476 GSLQKGTGK
+476 GSLQKGSGK

-496 DGGNIRLASIVPGV
+496 DGGNIRLQSIAPGV

-518 ENLQTGA
+518 ENLQTGC
-525 VSTRVIDAY
+525 VSTRVIEAH
-534 AITTEK
+534 AITADK
-540 LAAGAITAEKIGAGE
+540 LAAG
-555 ITTDKLAAK
+555 
-564 SVTADKL
+564 
-571 QADLVI
+571 
-577 SDFIEAGS
+577 
-585 ITTDMLAAG
+585 
-594 AVTADKLDAN
+594 
-604 AISADFIESGS
+604 AISADFIEAGS

-620 LAAGVL
+620 LAAGSVTAEKL
-626 SADLIGAHSITAD
+626 AAGAISSDFIETGSITAD
-639 KIATGTI
+639 KLAAGTI
-646 TAESGIIANGAIG
+646 TAESGIIAAGAVG
-659 TTQIADGSITDA
+659 TAQIADGSITSA
-671 KIVGLTANKITAGT
+671 KIVELNADVIKSGTLSTDRLLIKGTDGIIYEINAQASGLTSAQLTDEQYRNRLNGTVIVAESITA
-685 LDASQIA
+685 
-692 VINLVAD
+692 
-699 NITTGT
+699 
-705 INGKVI
+705 
-711 PVLGSDKLAAGAV
+711 
-724 TAGKI
+724 
-729 AQNAVTADTIVSGA
+729 AQ
-743 VTTDK
+743 

-755 ANKILSGAVTAE
+755 ANKILAGAVTAA
-767 KIAADA
+767 KIATDA

-780 AGAITT
+780 AGAITV

-802 RSIKA
+802 SSINA

-830 VWVKTQASQL
+830 VWIET
-840 WSTLQ
+840 TLSEAWNNLKSK
-845 GMTWEAVKAAKW
+845 TWEAVKAKEW

-862 TDQPLTYV
+862 TDRPRTYV

-885 QDNQTSITQT
+885 QNNSTSITQT

-901 KADQRTVDTLSG
+901 KANQTTVDALSG
-913 RVTQQSTEIKQTA
+913 RVTQNSTEIKQTA
-926 EEIALLAETSD
+926 QEIS
-937 GLQAQITV
+937 
-945 NAEAIQSLVKNDAG
+945 
-959 MQSQIDQQADSI
+959 
-971 ELLVQNDAGM
+971 
-981 QTQIEQNAGQ
+981 
-991 IALKAEKSTVD
+991 
-1002 SLGNTV
+1002 
-1008 ASHTTAIEQ
+1008 
-1017 NASQI
+1017 
-1022 ALKANKDDPA
+1022 LKANKGDPA
-1032 GGVAT
+1032 SGVET
-1037 STVTVNADGV
+1037 TCVSINAGGV

-1087 ALSQRNIYVGTNAPA
+1087 ALSQKNIYVGTNEPSSPAP
-1102 SPVAGMVWIKPDTST
+1102 GMVWIRPDTST
-1117 SAQTTFTRQ
+1117 SAQTTFTKQ
-1126 IPWGSRVHMVNT
+1126 IAWGSRVHMVET

-1150 AVGTQYTYRIRV
+1150 AVGTKYTYRIRV

-1169 SSGTT
+1169 SKGTT

-1181 IATTSG
+1181 IATESG

-1193 ATKNVTITD
+1193 AEKDVTITD

-1209 VEMEVTGGSWI
+1209 IEMEVTGGSWI
-1220 GNQSTLYFSLYTTAL
+1220 GNNATLYFSLYTTSL

-1243 LNSSDTSA
+1243 LNSTDTSA

>member
-50 HKWAAVKVGSYIKAM
+50 NKWAAVKVGSYVKAM

-79 DREIMTYRVKGSVTA
+79 DREIMTYRVKASVTA

-129 PKEVKVKRRIKAGTE
+129 PKEVKVKRKIRAGTE

-250 MVTADERFTCLTD
+250 MVTVDERFTCLTD

-375 LNCSDTATESDTMS
+375 LNCSDTATESDTMT

-518 ENLQTGA
+518 ENLQTGC
-525 VSTRVIDAY
+525 VSTRVIEAY
-534 AITTEK
+534 AIT
-540 LAAGAITAEKIGAGE
+540 ADKIGAGE

-659 TTQIADGSITDA
+659 TTQIADGSITSA
-671 KIVGLTANKITAGT
+671 KVVSLNADVITSGTLSTERLLIKGTDGIIYEINAQSSGLTAAELTKEQYKNQLNGTVIVAESITA
-685 LDASQIA
+685 
-692 VINLVAD
+692 
-699 NITTGT
+699 
-705 INGKVI
+705 
-711 PVLGSDKLAAGAV
+711 
-724 TAGKI
+724 
-729 AQNAVTADTIVSGA
+729 AQ
-743 VTTDK
+743 

-802 RSIKA
+802 RSINA
-807 IVSDLTQTFV
+807 IVSDLTQTYV

-901 KADQRTVDTLSG
+901 KANQTTVDALSG

-926 EEIALLAETSD
+926 EEIVLLAETSD

-945 NAEAIQSLVKNDAG
+945 NAEAIQSLVKNDEG
-959 MQSQIDQQADSI
+959 MQSQITQNAGAITLKADWTEVENLIGIVGQQGT
-971 ELLVQNDAGM
+971 E
-981 QTQIEQNAGQ
+981 IEQNAQ
-991 IALKAEKSTVD
+991 
-1002 SLGNTV
+1002 
-1008 ASHTTAIEQ
+1008 
-1017 NASQI
+1017 QI
-1022 ALKANKDDPA
+1022 ALKANKTDPA
-1032 GGVAT
+1032 GSVST
-1037 STVTVNADGV
+1037 STVTVDADGV

-1181 IATTSG
+1181 IAMASG

-1260 SSSGASGWRDCAV
+1260 SSSGASGWRDCSV

>member
-22 DLMPVSCYFDEAKNG
+22 DLQPVSCYFDEAKNG

-50 HKWAAVKVGSYIKAM
+50 NKWAAVKVGSYVKAM

-79 DREIMTYRVKGSVTA
+79 DREIMTYRVKASVTA
-94 TAWVYVSS
+94 
-102 GYVRESIS
+102 S
-110 APAAK
+110 ATIWQSTGVVFPSMSFPEEKA
-115 SLFYNIAATGGGGE
+115 LFYQSMGVGAVDLKK
-129 PKEVKVKRRIKAGTE
+129 PVKVKRRIKAGTE

-250 MVTADERFTCLTD
+250 MVTVDERFTCLTD

-375 LNCSDTATESDTMS
+375 LNCSDTATESDTMT

-465 VLTGLLESVTL
+465 VLTGLLESVTM

-518 ENLQTGA
+518 ENLQTGC
-525 VSTRVIDAY
+525 VSTRVIEAY
-534 AITTEK
+534 AIT
-540 LAAGAITAEKIGAGE
+540 ADKIGAGE

-659 TTQIADGSITDA
+659 TTQIADGSITSA
-671 KIVGLTANKITAGT
+671 KVVSLNADVITSGTLSTERLLIKGTDGIIYEINAQSSGLTAAELTKEQYKNQLNGTVIVAESITA
-685 LDASQIA
+685 
-692 VINLVAD
+692 
-699 NITTGT
+699 
-705 INGKVI
+705 
-711 PVLGSDKLAAGAV
+711 
-724 TAGKI
+724 
-729 AQNAVTADTIVSGA
+729 AQ
-743 VTTDK
+743 

-802 RSIKA
+802 RSINA

-817 QFNQPTG
+817 QFNQPAG

-901 KADQRTVDTLSG
+901 KANQTTVDALSG
-913 RVTQQSTEIKQTA
+913 RVTQQSTEIRQTT

-945 NAEAIQSLVKNDAG
+945 NAEAIQSLVKNDEG
-959 MQSQIDQQADSI
+959 MQSQITQNAGAITLKADWTEVENLIGIVGQQGT
-971 ELLVQNDAGM
+971 E
-981 QTQIEQNAGQ
+981 IEQNAGQ
-991 IALKAEKSTVD
+991 IALKA
-1002 SLGNTV
+1002 
-1008 ASHTTAIEQ
+1008 
-1017 NASQI
+1017 
-1022 ALKANKDDPA
+1022 NKTDPA
-1032 GGVAT
+1032 GSVST
-1037 STVTVNADGV
+1037 STVTVDADGV

-1102 SPVAGMVWIKPDTST
+1102 SPMAGMVWIKPDTST
-1117 SAQTTFTRQ
+1117 SAQTTFTKQ

-1150 AVGTQYTYRIRV
+1150 AVGTKYTYRIRV

-1181 IATTSG
+1181 IATASG

-1209 VEMEVTGGSWI
+1209 VEMEVTGDSWI
-1220 GNQSTLYFSLYTTAL
+1220 GNQSTLYFSLYTTVL

-1260 SSSGASGWRDCAV
+1260 SSSGASGWRDCSV